1 MTIRELRDRTG
12 LSQSRFSQRFHLQVG
27 TLRTWEQGVRNCPEP
42 ILYMIEEI
50 LDLEEQ
56 VKGAPSFEKTVGRP
70 ER

>member
-1 MTIRELRDRTG
+1 MTIRELRGRTG

-42 ILYMIEEI
+42 VLYMIGRI

-56 VKGAPSFEKTVGRP
+56 LKEAERSEEAGRD
-70 ER
+70 